1 MKFYLKKFDY
11 GKHKFDFVL
20 LKRKKNISCEF
31 KKDIKELI
39 LNRESYNDFFNNG
52 KKMNILN
59 LKKKENFLHLKKRN
73 IKVLPYIFSD
83 SSLMKLKLKQTFSNS
98 QSNNTD
104 ITLGLNYNKSEN
116 DLIKSYSYQKDKIS
130 CFHIKNNISEK
141 INFTN
146 RFFKFPKNKIIMD
159 NSSIISESILK
170 NDIELQ
176 YDETKI
182 FSKFDYSLKEHYEE
196 FILNNINLLKE
207 KNNKELIYF
216 LIQEYNEKENNFV
229 LKLKSI
235 QIIFENIKTK
245 KKKKLHFPFCYLPIF
260 YYNDFQYFK
269 YILLT
274 LISFSNDFENISY
287 DENKMLL
294 FIKNSNLFKGK
305 HKINDL
311 KLNFN
316 FNSLSINN
324 VNYEKEINLKGDN
337 YIFLWNTP
345 KYTFKVKLI
354 LPLIQVIFLNSK
366 NIIEH
371 HVNSDLMCFLLEN
384 NFSNWGFYISKH
396 LISFKLFRDFFEN
409 NLSKKVNLNSVLP
422 NSKQSNN
429 INIKHSIL
437 PLKIVDYIDL
447 ENLKKY
453 FMYFETNND
462 LKNKISLIHGVQLE
476 IIYFKKNFRF
486 FFNFYQSKI
495 LSIISKFED
504 LRHFF
509 LKIIKCNKE
518 NLILTIDYK
527 FFSLFE
533 EKDFKKIY
541 NDKKKENIN
550 NENIK
555 KDNDVFIN
563 KKIFKRQLSGIE
575 NKKRK
580 YSINFQ
586 RFFNFDNTFEK
597 DLLFDSNNKKENKC
611 IKKSIRRSSHID
623 LINKIM
629 TNQNHKIEN
638 DNLVN
643 KLPNIKR
650 RHKRHLTQTFS
661 SNFILGRNQI
671 QNNDSKKNI
680 KNDNNKITISRYNI
694 INETE
699 QFNGLKV
706 NNLILYNPYI
716 EYYQIINNNI
726 DINLSKNER
735 HEIDISDFKKLID
748 ISKYSIP
755 NFLNE
760 NYNLIIEKE
769 YVDNLNINQ
778 NQNNNFIQKK
788 LHKMRTL
795 SNHFLFK
802 INKVNNILRIDNSK
816 NNSNL

>member
-495 LSIISKFED
+495 LSIISKFDD

-555 KDNDVFIN
+555 KDNEIIIEDN
-563 KKIFKRQLSGIE
+563 KKNEEDKNNESITSHSSNDESSNSNSKNMIKSVEDEIKILQLSGINISEKQKSSDDNTSNNNTPTKNLIGNNPMLREIEDYVQKNMDEMYKAFEELKASFQEEINEAEE
-575 NKKRK
+575 NGFTDIAEGLKEDLKVELDNLKDQYEEQRRVETEKIKAK
-580 YSINFQ
+580 YS
-586 RFFNFDNTFEK
+586 
-597 DLLFDSNNKKENKC
+597 
-611 IKKSIRRSSHID
+611 
-623 LINKIM
+623 
-629 TNQNHKIEN
+629 
-638 DNLVN
+638 
-643 KLPNIKR
+643 KR
-650 RHKRHLTQTFS
+650 NS
-661 SNFILGRNQI
+661 VM
-671 QNNDSKKNI
+671 
-680 KNDNNKITISRYNI
+680 IS
-694 INETE
+694 
-699 QFNGLKV
+699 
-706 NNLILYNPYI
+706 
-716 EYYQIINNNI
+716 
-726 DINLSKNER
+726 
-735 HEIDISDFKKLID
+735 
-748 ISKYSIP
+748 
-755 NFLNE
+755 
-760 NYNLIIEKE
+760 
-769 YVDNLNINQ
+769 
-778 NQNNNFIQKK
+778 
-788 LHKMRTL
+788 
-795 SNHFLFK
+795 
-802 INKVNNILRIDNSK
+802 
-816 NNSNL
+816 